1 MIENSLKVLAA
12 SSPKITFRTYR
23 EAAEKITSLETALG
37 LPAGKPTWNIRRANS
52 RIAELESMLAGGKA
66 APVSLPTGAAA
77 VTPEKIIATA
87 SQFLALST
95 TDRACFSTD
104 GGKLA
109 LDGFNDLP
117 VAAKM
122 KHFEDGGKV
131 VATTADKTTLAA
143 PLHDGPNPKNSGTML
158 LATFNQLGKGSQ
170 LALIRH
176 GVKLAV
182 KAEK

>member
-1 MIENSLKVLAA
+1 MNEKALATLA
-12 SSPKITFRTYR
+12 TTSPKLAYRTFA
-23 EAAEKITSLETALG
+23 EAAAKIQSLETALG

-66 APVSLPTGAAA
+66 APVSLPTVAA

-143 PLHDGPNPKNSGTML
+143 ALHDGPNPKNSGTML